1 MRRRLLL
8 SSIAV
13 TLVSLVLLCVPLG
26 LVADSL
32 IRQDFTH
39 RLDRNLQ
46 NVAAAI
52 AEISA
57 QGRSVTSA
65 NLAALVPADR
75 RVIYTPD
82 DGPVLMAGHTSG
94 AVQTA
99 TTTVGSAKL
108 QMQAPRSLL
117 DARLL
122 NIWLLIAGLGLLAL
136 VFAVALSLWSATRL
150 NRPLAALA
158 ITAEKLGRGDLRP
171 SGARY
176 QIKELDTLAEVLDR
190 SATRLAQI
198 IDDERRFSRETSHQ
212 LRTPLTSLTVRLE
225 EIRRASQ
232 DQHIRDEAEAG
243 LQQIERLTEVVS
255 SALSR
260 QPTAATAREIVDI
273 GILLLAQ
280 QREWEPAYRRA
291 GRQLNVQSE
300 PGIQARATPGGV
312 EQALSTL
319 IDNALTH
326 GDGATTLSSRNLG
339 SHIMIEVS
347 DEGPGVPEDLG
358 QRIFV
363 RDVSGGTGTGIG
375 LPLAR
380 SIIEADGGRLE
391 LTQQHPPRFTIFL
404 PASTPTS
411 SYSNLSDKSESSGDP
426 STE

>member
-8 SSIAV
+8 SSLAV
-13 TLVSLVLLCVPLG
+13 TLISLVLLCIPLG
-26 LVADSL
+26 LIADSL

-52 AEISA
+52 AELSA
-57 QGRSVTSA
+57 QDRSVNAT
-65 NLAALVPADR
+65 NLDALVPADR
-75 RVIYTPD
+75 RVIYTPN
-82 DGPVLMAGHTSG
+82 DGPVLTAGHISG

-99 TTTVGSAKL
+99 TTTLTSGKL
-108 QMQAPRSLL
+108 EMQAPLSLL
-117 DARLL
+117 DDRLR
-122 NIWLLIAGLGLLAL
+122 NIWLLIAGLGLTAL
-136 VFAVALSLWSATRL
+136 LIAAALSVWIATRL
-150 NRPLAALA
+150 TRPLTALA
-158 ITAEKLGRGDLRP
+158 VTAEKFGRGDLRP
-171 SGARY
+171 SGTRY
-176 QIKELDTLAEVLDR
+176 QIKELDTLAEVLDS
-190 SATRLAQI
+190 SATKLAQI

-225 EIRRASQ
+225 EIRRASR

-255 SALSR
+255 SALNR
-260 QPTAATAREIVDI
+260 QRTGATTHESVDI
-273 GILLLAQ
+273 GALLLAQ
-280 QREWEPAYRRA
+280 QREWEPAFGRA
-291 GRQLNVQSE
+291 GRQLHVQSK
-300 PGIQARATPGGV
+300 PGIRARATPGGV

-326 GDGATTLSSRNLG
+326 GDGTTTLSSRTLG
-339 SHIMIEVS
+339 SHLIIEVC
-347 DEGPGVPEDLG
+347 DEGPGVPDELG

-391 LTQQHPPRFTIFL
+391 LTQQRPPRFTIFL
-404 PASTPTS
+404 PANS
-411 SYSNLSDKSESSGDP
+411 P
-426 STE
+426 S